1 MHVDVSLLPDNPVNL
16 KETIIELQTYI
27 SKKETEHKIKI
38 EILEEEVAYWR
49 KKLFSPKSEKYT
61 EYDEQQG
68 RLFNEIEYETTSLA
82 KEIEELINIPEHN
95 RKKRGR
101 KPLPKNLPRK
111 EVIHDIPEK
120 DKICDCG
127 SELVKIGEEVSE
139 KIDIIPAQVIVVKN
153 IRYKYTCK
161 SCEGLES
168 DSGTVKIAPVPK
180 QLLPKSLA
188 TPGLLSYLLTAKFCD
203 GLPFYRMEKILFRMG
218 IELSRQTM
226 SRWAIKIAERC
237 RILINIM
244 REELLSGPLIG
255 IDETT
260 LQVLKEPGR
269 KPETKSYMWVYR
281 GGTKDRPV
289 ILYEYRET
297 KSGTF
302 LKDMLLEYKGYVQSD
317 AYAGYNIL
325 IDIQTII
332 LVACW
337 AHARRKFYDAEKASK
352 KKGSAHT
359 AVLKIRSLYKIEKLA
374 KNNNL
379 TPEELLEQ
387 RQKHAIPIL
396 NDFKDW
402 LDARVHTVPPK
413 SLLGKAINYTLSIWD
428 RLLVYTTNPFIPID
442 NNLVENIIRPYVI
455 GRKNWL
461 FSDTPKGA
469 YASSILYS
477 LIENA
482 KANKIEPYWYLRHLF
497 ENLLNAETEE
507 DFKALLPQYVDK
519 TQIKTV

>member
-1 MHVDVSLLPDNPVNL
+1 MHIDVSLLPDNPVEL
-16 KETIIELQTYI
+16 KEMVAKIHTEYQKKI
-27 SKKETEHKIKI
+27 S
-38 EILEEEVAYWR
+38 ILEEEVSYWR
-49 KKLFSPKSEKYT
+49 NKLFNSKSEKYS
-61 EYDEQQG
+61 EYDDEQG
-68 RLFNEIEYETTSLA
+68 RLFNEIEQEDTTPVEE
-82 KEIEELINIPEHN
+82 KEDEIRIPEHN

-139 KIDIIPAQVIVVKN
+139 KIDIIPAQVIVIKN
-153 IRYKYTCK
+153 IRYKYACK

-168 DSGTVKIAPVPK
+168 DSSTVKIAPVPK

-203 GLPFYRMEKILFRMG
+203 GLPLCRMEKIFRRMG

-237 RILINIM
+237 RILINIL

-281 GGTKDRPV
+281 GGIKDRPV

-297 KSGTF
+297 RSGTF
-302 LKDMLLEYKGYVQSD
+302 LKDMLIDYTGYIQSD

-325 IDIQTII
+325 IDITTII
-332 LVACW
+332 LAACW
-337 AHARRKFYDAEKASK
+337 AHVRRKFFDAAKASK
-352 KKGSAHT
+352 KKGSAHA
-359 AVLKIRSLYKIEKLA
+359 AVLKIKGLYKIEKLA
-374 KNNNL
+374 KINNL
-379 TPEELLEQ
+379 TQAELLEQ

-402 LDARVHTVPPK
+402 LDARVYTVPPK
-413 SLLGKAINYTLSIWD
+413 SLLGKAVNYALSIWD
-428 RLLVYTTNPFIPID
+428 RLLVYTTNPIIPID
-442 NNLVENIIRPYVI
+442 NNWVENIIRPYVV

-461 FSDTPKGA
+461 FSDTPAGA
-469 YASSILYS
+469 HASSILYS

-482 KANKIEPYWYLRHLF
+482 KANGVEPYWYLRYLF
-497 ENLLNAETEE
+497 DNIINAETEE
-507 DFKALLPQYVDK
+507 DFKALLPQFVDK
-519 TQIKTV
+519 TKIKTV

>member
-1 MHVDVSLLPDNPVNL
+1 MNVDVSLLPDNPVNL

-27 SKKETEHKIKI
+27 NKKETEHKIKI

-49 KKLFSPKSEKYT
+49 KKLFNPKSEKHT

-82 KEIEELINIPEHN
+82 KEIEEIIRIPEHN

-101 KPLPKNLPRK
+101 KPLPENLPRK

-127 SELVKIGEEVSE
+127 SELLKIGEEVSE

-168 DSGTVKIAPVPK
+168 NTGTIKIAPVPE
-180 QLLPKSLA
+180 QILPKSLA
-188 TPGLLSYLLTAKFCD
+188 TPGLLSYLLIAKFCD
-203 GLPFYRMEKILFRMG
+203 GLPFYRIEKILFRMG
-218 IELSRQTM
+218 IELSRQT
-226 SRWAIKIAERC
+226 R
-237 RILINIM
+237 
-244 REELLSGPLIG
+244 
-255 IDETT
+255 
-260 LQVLKEPGR
+260 
-269 KPETKSYMWVYR
+269 
-281 GGTKDRPV
+281 
-289 ILYEYRET
+289 
-297 KSGTF
+297 SGTF
-302 LKDMLLEYKGYVQSD
+302 LKDMLSDYTGYIQSD

-325 IDIQTII
+325 LDITTII
-332 LVACW
+332 LAACW
-337 AHARRKFYDAEKASK
+337 AQVRRKFFDAAKASK
-352 KKGSAHT
+352 KKGSAHA
-359 AVLKIRSLYKIEKLA
+359 AVLKIKGLYKIEKLA
-374 KNNNL
+374 KINNL
-379 TPEELLEQ
+379 TQDELLGQ
-387 RQKHAIPIL
+387 RQRYAVPIL

-402 LDARVHTVPPK
+402 LDARVHSVPPK
-413 SLLGKAINYTLSIWD
+413 SLLGKAINYALSIWD
-428 RLLVYTTNPFIPID
+428 RLLVYTTNPLIPID
-442 NNLVENIIRPYVI
+442 NNWVENIIRPFVI
-455 GRKNWL
+455 GRKAWL

-469 YASSILYS
+469 YASSVLYS

-482 KANKIEPYWYLRHLF
+482 KANKIEPYWYLRYLF
-497 ENLLNAETEE
+497 EKIMYAETEE

>member
-1 MHVDVSLLPDNPVNL
+1 MNVDVSLLPDNPLEL
-16 KETIIELQTYI
+16 KEMVIKIH
-27 SKKETEHKIKI
+27 TEYQNKI
-38 EILEEEVAYWR
+38 EILEEEVAFWR
-49 KKLFSPKSEKYT
+49 KKLFSSKSEKYN

-68 RLFNEIEYETTSLA
+68 RLFNEIEHEYTAPVED
-82 KEIEELINIPEHN
+82 IEDAIKVPEHT

-120 DKICDCG
+120 DKVCDCG
-127 SELVKIGEEVSE
+127 CELEKIGEEVSE
-139 KIDIIPAQVIVVKN
+139 KLDIIPAQVIVIKN

-168 DSGTVKIAPVPK
+168 ASGTVKIAPVPK

-188 TPGLLSYLLTAKFCD
+188 TPGLMSYLLTAKFCD
-203 GLPFYRMEKILFRMG
+203 GLPFYRMEKIFLRMG

-281 GGTKDRPV
+281 GGTKDKPV

-297 KSGTF
+297 RSGTF
-302 LKDMLLEYKGYVQSD
+302 LKERFLDYTGYIQSD

-325 IDIQTII
+325 MDIKTII
-332 LVACW
+332 LIACW
-337 AHARRKFYDAEKASK
+337 AHVRRKFFDAAKASK
-352 KKGSAHT
+352 KKGSAHA
-359 AVLKIRSLYKIEKLA
+359 AVLKIKSLYKIEKQA
-374 KNNNL
+374 RENKL
-379 TPEELLEQ
+379 TPAKLLEQ
-387 RQKHAIPIL
+387 RQKFAIPIL

-402 LDARVHTVPPK
+402 LDARVHSVPPK
-413 SLLGKAINYTLSIWD
+413 SLLGRAIKYTLSIWD
-428 RLLVYTTNPFIPID
+428 RLLVYTTDPIIPID
-442 NNLVENIIRPYVI
+442 NNFVENTIRPYVV

-461 FSDTPKGA
+461 FSDTPAGA
-469 YASSILYS
+469 HASSILYS
-477 LIENA
+477 LVENA
-482 KANKIEPYWYLRHLF
+482 KVNEIEPYWYLRYLF
-497 ENLLNAETEE
+497 DNIINAETEE
-507 DFKALLPQYVDK
+507 DFKTLLPQYVDK
-519 TQIKTV
+519 SKIMTV